1 MKIFNSLP
9 EPLVKRLRQL
19 FRWLLACAAAW
30 ILWNKWQENPV
41 EADGWQIWQLTAACS
56 LAAAGLLI
64 ESLVWWLPARRIG
77 PLRLVDAFRNTLAFL
92 YYQIFISS
100 GLSEWS
106 ARYFQFE
113 EKQTK
118 KRSAGIILAVQTSKW
133 IVRLF
138 LSGILLW
145 LVPTLL
151 PEGLPGRW
159 LAALFFLL
167 AVLATSCLIWPE
179 NCSSLWAKMEDQDIG
194 ICCTA
199 GRTDLPLLPV
209 LLLSALKVALDTIA
223 LTLLIH
229 PSASFDVNTFQQLYL
244 LCASFHVL
252 AGFLPSLGP
261 ADGILRGAAGSFYFI
276 GEPVQMKMA
285 AASIFLLW
293 TINVALPGSV
303 GGLLQLLRKGNS

>member
-1 MKIFNSLP
+1 MADLAVDCCVQPGCNGTADRIP
-9 EPLVKRLRQL
+9 GLVAPRQKD
-19 FRWLLACAAAW
+19 R
-30 ILWNKWQENPV
+30 
-41 EADGWQIWQLTAACS
+41 
-56 LAAAGLLI
+56 
-64 ESLVWWLPARRIG
+64 
-77 PLRLVDAFRNTLAFL
+77 PLRLLDAFRNTLAFL

-113 EKQTK
+113 EKQAKEKCGYHPGCTDEQVD
-118 KRSAGIILAVQTSKW
+118 RSALSERHSSLARAHPPSRRASRQVAGCT
-133 IVRLF
+133 F
-138 LSGILLW
+138 LPACRTLDLL
-145 LVPTLL
+145 
-151 PEGLPGRW
+151 
-159 LAALFFLL
+159 
-167 AVLATSCLIWPE
+167 SCLARKT
-179 NCSSLWAKMEDQDIG
+179 SDRFGRKMEGQDIG

-199 GRTDLPLLPV
+199 WRTDLPFLPV
-209 LLLSALKVALDTIA
+209 LLFSALKVALDTIA

-229 PSASFDVNTFQQLYL
+229 PSASFDVNTFQQLYPL
-244 LCASFHVL
+244 FASFHVL

-303 GGLLQLLRKGNS
+303 GGLLQL